1 MQASIESIKKL
12 FEEPFSKLTKK
23 AIKIHEES
31 FPENDIE
38 LATLLSIK
46 TGGCPEDCSYCSQ
59 SSKYETG
66 SEVTKLMDVDLIMTQ
81 AKEAKEN
88 GAARFCMGAAWRS
101 LKDRDVDQITE
112 IITSVKSL
120 GMETCMTLGMLTSP
134 QAKKLKAAGLDYYNH
149 NIDTSE
155 DYYSKIISTRTF
167 EDRIDTLK
175 EVQNAGI
182 KVCCG
187 GILGMGESREDRVK
201 FLHTLANLDP
211 YPESVPLNKLVPIK
225 GTPLEGTTQIDDIEF
240 IKTIAIA
247 RILMPKAR
255 IRLSAGRKTLS
266 EASQALCFMVG
277 ANSIFYGE
285 KLLTTANSDYM
296 ADMKMIKN
304 LGLQVRLN

>member
-1 MQASIESIKKL
+1 MFKFNSIKKFTRTL
-12 FEEPFSKLTKK
+12 IIAEVSANHCGSKKNFLNH
-23 AIKIHEES
+23 II
-31 FPENDIE
+31 
-38 LATLLSIK
+38 
-46 TGGCPEDCSYCSQ
+46 Q
-59 SSKYETG
+59 
-66 SEVTKLMDVDLIMTQ
+66 
-81 AKEAKEN
+81 AKEN

-120 GMETCMTLGMLTSP
+120 GMETCMTLGMLTST

-155 DYYSKIISTRTF
+155 DYYSEIISTRTF
-167 EDRIDTLK
+167 EDRVDTLK
-175 EVQNAGI
+175 E
-182 KVCCG
+182 VCCG

-247 RILMPKAR
+247 RILKPKAR

>member
-1 MQASIESIKKL
+1 M
-12 FEEPFSKLTKK
+12 
-23 AIKIHEES
+23 KI
-31 FPENDIE
+31 
-38 LATLLSIK
+38 
-46 TGGCPEDCSYCSQ
+46 
-59 SSKYETG
+59 
-66 SEVTKLMDVDLIMTQ
+66 
-81 AKEAKEN
+81 
-88 GAARFCMGAAWRS
+88 
-101 LKDRDVDQITE
+101 
-112 IITSVKSL
+112 IIR
-120 GMETCMTLGMLTSP
+120 
-134 QAKKLKAAGLDYYNH
+134 
-149 NIDTSE
+149 
-155 DYYSKIISTRTF
+155 KIISTRTF
-167 EDRIDTLK
+167 EDRVDTLK